1 MYCEI
6 RAQRPGSFCGIN
18 KRTCSLIRYFRVF
31 NLLKLLLPYVEDKE
45 DIVMEVVAE
54 EEELLEGV
62 LGKGI
67 DSPNY

>member
-1 MYCEI
+1 MLRIPSKKAHDIEK
-6 RAQRPGSFCGIN
+6 QRLYFQIN
-18 KRTCSLIRYFRVF
+18 NQYIQPFKTIF
-31 NLLKLLLPYVEDKE
+31 LPYVEDKE

>member
-1 MYCEI
+1 M
-6 RAQRPGSFCGIN
+6 N
-18 KRTCSLIRYFRVF
+18 TF
-31 NLLKLLLPYVEDKE
+31 NLLKLFLPYVEDKE

>member
-1 MYCEI
+1 MI
-6 RAQRPGSFCGIN
+6 
-18 KRTCSLIRYFRVF
+18 TTF
-31 NLLKLLLPYVEDKE
+31 NLLKLFLPYVGDKE

-67 DSPNY
+67 DSPNYYYMVSHGKVVKVNWLWI

>member
-1 MYCEI
+1 M
-6 RAQRPGSFCGIN
+6 N
-18 KRTCSLIRYFRVF
+18 KS
-31 NLLKLLLPYVEDKE
+31 NLLKLFLPYVGDKE

-67 DSPNY
+67 DSTNYYYRVSHG

>member
-1 MYCEI
+1 M
-6 RAQRPGSFCGIN
+6 IN
-18 KRTCSLIRYFRVF
+18 TF
-31 NLLKLLLPYVEDKE
+31 NLFKLVLPYVEDKE

>member
-1 MYCEI
+1 M
-6 RAQRPGSFCGIN
+6 N
-18 KRTCSLIRYFRVF
+18 TF
-31 NLLKLLLPYVEDKE
+31 NLLKLFLPYVEDKE

-67 DSPNY
+67 DSPNYYYYRVSHGKEENVN